1 MRKQMNSKSS
11 DFNDVVPL
19 KNSAIP
25 LPRKTAFWAG
35 FFYILTFVSIPTL
48 FLYQPLHEPNY
59 LLSNVNDNKIVMG
72 GVCLLQGSS
81 LSIISTFLKARPNA
95 IAAASPE

>member
-35 FFYILTFVSIPTL
+35 FFYILTFVSIPTFISVL
-48 FLYQPLHEPNY
+48 I
-59 LLSNVNDNKIVMG
+59 LLEDTQLIM
-72 GVCLLQGSS
+72 
-81 LSIISTFLKARPNA
+81 I
-95 IAAASPE
+95 